1 MSATFSNGQSQSVGQ
16 LATALFS
23 NPQGLV
29 EERRDRCSRPRTNS
43 GLPQVGAPGSGG
55 RGALVDGSLETS
67 NVDLG
72 KELTNLIIA
81 QSAYQANTKVVST
94 SDQVLQSLVQMP

>member
-1 MSATFSNGQSQSVGQ
+1 MPPAAAAAALSS
-16 LATALFS
+16 TA
-23 NPQGLV
+23 
-29 EERRDRCSRPRTNS
+29 R
-43 GLPQVGAPGSGG
+43 
-55 RGALVDGSLETS
+55 LETS

-94 SDQVLQSLVQMP
+94 SDQVLQSLVQMQ

>member
-1 MSATFSNGQSQSVGQ
+1 MGLMKTGATDVPGH
-16 LATALFS
+16 
-23 NPQGLV
+23 
-29 EERRDRCSRPRTNS
+29 RRTP

-55 RGALVDGSLETS
+55 RGAFVDGSLETS